1 MAYLPQTWDLWL
13 DDWPCR
19 DYISIPRP
27 PMQSVASV
35 KYYDTENV
43 EHTMPAT
50 DYFVDVVSEPGRVS
64 LGYSKLWPT
73 ETLRPANAVCVRF
86 TAGFPSYTGVV
97 STNGTAVTRVSGS
110 EFNVNWPA
118 GRAIEIN
125 GVVYTI
131 ASVTNTGALVL
142 TATAGT
148 LTAKTYITNDVP
160 QKIKQAILFLV
171 SHWYDKREPVQNGT
185 VSGEIPFTVSA
196 LLGQDKII
204 LV

>member
-1 MAYLPQTWDLWL
+1 
-13 DDWPCR
+13 
-19 DYISIPRP
+19 
-27 PMQSVASV
+27 
-35 KYYDTENV
+35 
-43 EHTMPAT
+43 MPET
-50 DYFVDVVSEPGRVS
+50 DYFVDAVSEPGRVS

-73 ETLRPANAVCVRF
+73 EVLRPANAVCVRF
-86 TAGFPSYTGVV
+86 TAGYPSYTGVV
-97 STNGTAVTRVSGS
+97 NTNGTAVTRVSGS
-110 EFNVNWPA
+110 EFNVNWSA
-118 GRAIEIN
+118 GKSIEIN

-131 ASVTNTGALVL
+131 ASVTDEDNLVL

-148 LTAKTYITNDVP
+148 LTNKTYTTNDVP

-171 SHWYDKREPVQNGT
+171 SHWNEKREPIVDGT

>member
-1 MAYLPQTWDLWL
+1 
-13 DDWPCR
+13 
-19 DYISIPRP
+19 
-27 PMQSVASV
+27 MQSVASV

-118 GRAIEIN
+118 GKAIEID
-125 GVVYTI
+125 GVMYTI
-131 ASVTNTGALVL
+131 ASVASVDALTL

-148 LTAKTYITNDVP
+148 QTSKNYITNDLP

-171 SHWYDKREPVQNGT
+171 SHWNEKREPIVDGT